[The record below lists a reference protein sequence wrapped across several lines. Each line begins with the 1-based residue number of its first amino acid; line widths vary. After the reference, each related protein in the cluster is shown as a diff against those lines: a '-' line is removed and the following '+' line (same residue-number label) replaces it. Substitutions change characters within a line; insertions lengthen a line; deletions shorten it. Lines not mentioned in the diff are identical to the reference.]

1 VWSSSTSFST
11 TATYRQPG
19 FEIEY
24 SFSTKT
30 ANICSKDIDATLRY
44 DGGLLM
50 DDSSTTGDINV
61 ASDHCQKTIVAGPGQ
76 QIEVT
81 FKRLSLADSNDCVEF
96 YEGASPDKKHLTRR
110 LAEFCGRRSKG
121 VGLPAAFRSETNTV
135 TVDWDS
141 DKSSSDGFEMAWK
154 FVEKEGAAY
163 SVCGGELIVAAAVSS
178 TGVLRDRVAVS
189 SRATSLFG
197 ARCVRA
203 IKGPTGSVMSI
214 KFNTFGLKTSSSDRF
229 TVYRGEATEKALP
242 QRCQR
247 ARLVESNRQRLRQQH
262 ATGGQGGSVAHKRG
276 SDCVVL
282 EHQLLDDG
290 HLQAARV

>member
-1 VWSSSTSFST
+1 
-11 TATYRQPG
+11 
-19 FEIEY
+19 
-24 SFSTKT
+24 
-30 ANICSKDIDATLRY
+30 
-44 DGGLLM
+44 M
-50 DDSSTTGDINV
+50 
-61 ASDHCQKTIVAGPGQ
+61 AGPGQ

-163 SVCGGELIVAAAVSS
+163 SVCGGEPIVAAAVSS
-178 TGVLRDRVAVS
+178 TGVLRDRVTVS
-189 SRATSLFG
+189 SRSTSLFG

-203 IKGPTGSVMSI
+203 IKGPKGSVMSI
-214 KFNTFGLKTSSSDRF
+214 KFNTFGLKTSSYDRF
-229 TVYRGEATEKALP
+229 TVYRGEATDKASLSDANELVSWSPSDSGYTSSMPRAGKVEVLP
-242 QRCQR
+242 TN
-247 ARLVESNRQRLRQQH
+247 AAVIVWSSSTSFSTTATYRQPGFEIEYFFTCTTGNVLSLTAKYNPLRNL
-262 ATGGQGGSVAHKRG
+262 TP
-276 SDCVVL
+276 
-282 EHQLLDDG
+282 
-290 HLQAARV
+290 